1 MREAVEALVSDSSFV
16 LRCEENT
23 QAEVIRAYDQIASKG
38 TVQRAYNAVKERR
51 EEAVN
56 GTHHTDIGSDGR
68 DVHLSSGSDH
78 RAEEDEIGDSIG
90 HPAQRGSDGAGGQGD
105 GGGAEWQGGYPV
117 NEGVVGGKET
127 EHDAAREVSTNEH
140 QNFGM
145 VEVLA
150 APMKESEARD
160 TIDAI
165 KHDLTSAAE
174 GAWKLFNGQA
184 WLALGLASWAAL
196 CQSEFVEGSRTQL
209 TRQVEVF
216 ALREELKPLKNGAHL
231 MAEGALRPLT
241 ALPDTQSRHKAIL
254 RAFDIKKTEEDTEG
268 LVGKTRA
275 RFPTGVQVERA
286 VREFLPPKEEKVKAE
301 KQEKDE
307 LCVKRGYKWVPHAG
321 YLRIALMRKDAPC
334 HINLYPRDLEA
345 LGFKITPPKSDD
357 EQGDQEE
364 EDGE

>member
-23 QAEVIRAYDQIASKG
+23 QAEVIRAYGQIASKG

-140 QNFGM
+140 QNIGL
-145 VEVLA
+145 VEVLSD
-150 APMKESEARD
+150 PMKEEEVRD

-165 KHDLTSAAE
+165 KGNLTKSAE
-174 GAWKLFNGQA
+174 LAWKLFNGRA
-184 WLALGLASWAAL
+184 WEALGLSSWAAL
-196 CQSEFVEGSRTQL
+196 CQSEFSEGSRSQL
-209 TRQVEVF
+209 TRQVEVY

-241 ALPDTQSRHKAIL
+241 ALHDAESRRKAIL
-254 RAFDIKKTEEDTEG
+254 RAFQDKWAEHAREG
-268 LVGKTRA
+268 VVGKDYA

-301 KQEKDE
+301 KVEPDL
-307 LCVKRGYKWVPHAG
+307 LCQKRGYKWFASAG
-321 YLRIALMRKDAPC
+321 FLRIALMRKDAPC

-345 LGFKITPPKSDD
+345 LGFKITPPEADD
-357 EQGDQEE
+357 EQVDQEE